1 MISNY
6 SPTFD
11 FVLPYLE
18 LGIFEICVD
27 AKNDSNQG
35 RKKIIKGFLL
45 MIFLTQQ
52 RKLILPIAKL
62 IEGVSIFRFAFKL
75 KNFPNCSHS
84 QFSQVFRFEL
94 GCILLREI
102 KLL

>member
-27 AKNDSNQG
+27 AKNNSNQG

-45 MIFLTQQ
+45 MIFFDPTT
-52 RKLILPIAKL
+52 KIN
-62 IEGVSIFRFAFKL
+62 FAYSKI
-75 KNFPNCSHS
+75 N
-84 QFSQVFRFEL
+84 
-94 GCILLREI
+94 
-102 KLL
+102 